1 MNSLCRC
8 SLSDALSGSA
18 RPISSGMETYFTRV
32 VKTAGDGDGQT
43 KPVVIKKA
51 GHFLQ
56 EDKGEELAENIR
68 KFISS
73 TGS

>member
-1 MNSLCRC
+1 
-8 SLSDALSGSA
+8 
-18 RPISSGMETYFTRV
+18 METYFTRV